1 MKHLLFSFLLL
12 STLAQGQTSTET
24 AVSNYLN
31 TIRNNRA
38 QLTAFFQSMPKGGD
52 LHHHYSGSVYA
63 EFYFEQIISA
73 DYWINVNTLELYEK
87 MDPAPTGGSGIKR
100 LSAAAADGQLED
112 IRYRL
117 FKLWSA
123 KDYNGVEVASDR
135 HFFESFS
142 YFNRVDTD
150 DAKGL
155 QELKQR
161 AKAENLRYLET
172 MLSSMKHGV
181 NLQKLNRFQQPIRR
195 FAAQQNRDSLY
206 AVFDEIY
213 RQLLDS
219 GLVKNAQ
226 AYNNRLENLHRVNG
240 LDDSLFTL
248 RFQNFVRRT
257 INNPVDVFAALAASC
272 ISADNS
278 RLVVGV
284 NIVAPEDN
292 QVSMKDYWAH
302 MQMFGWC
309 KRKFPNVKF
318 ALHAG
323 ELTIGL
329 VEPED
334 LTWHINAAVRDAGA
348 HRIGHGV
355 DMAFEHQAYELLN
368 YMRQQ
373 SVAIEINLSSNEF
386 ILNVSHDA
394 HPISLYRE
402 AGVPI
407 VICTDDAGILRTSIS
422 EQFVLLANRYP
433 EITYQEIKQ
442 YVYNS
447 IQYSFIEEPLV
458 KQTITTQLE
467 QAFQAFESRIL
478 LHAAGK
484 KAGALKK
491 G

>member
-1 MKHLLFSFLLL
+1 MLKS
-12 STLAQGQTSTET
+12 
-24 AVSNYLN
+24 
-31 TIRNNRA
+31 
-38 QLTAFFQSMPKGGD
+38 
-52 LHHHYSGSVYA
+52 
-63 EFYFEQIISA
+63 
-73 DYWINVNTLELYEK
+73 EK
-87 MDPAPTGGSGIKR
+87 CWT
-100 LSAAAADGQLED
+100 
-112 IRYRL
+112 
-117 FKLWSA
+117 
-123 KDYNGVEVASDR
+123 
-135 HFFESFS
+135 
-142 YFNRVDTD
+142 
-150 DAKGL
+150 
-155 QELKQR
+155 
-161 AKAENLRYLET
+161 
-172 MLSSMKHGV
+172 
-181 NLQKLNRFQQPIRR
+181 
-195 FAAQQNRDSLY
+195 
-206 AVFDEIY
+206 
-213 RQLLDS
+213 
-219 GLVKNAQ
+219 
-226 AYNNRLENLHRVNG
+226 
-240 LDDSLFTL
+240 
-248 RFQNFVRRT
+248 
-257 INNPVDVFAALAASC
+257 C
-272 ISADNS
+272 
-278 RLVVGV
+278 
-284 NIVAPEDN
+284 
-292 QVSMKDYWAH
+292 
-302 MQMFGWC
+302 
-309 KRKFPNVKF
+309 VKF